1 MIIFNLFLPI
11 IVWGNTCGA
20 NTELDCLNKNVND
33 SCTKSGSSSESPA
46 TCVADGSGACT
57 CTIGV
62 ASNSTSNSSATV
74 ISLENPIGSEKDA
87 GLLGPVMK
95 IVNGLLG
102 IIGALALVA
111 FVYGGFQWLISAG
124 NAEKVKTGTTT
135 MIWAIL
141 GLFLIFS
148 SYAILKLIT
157 DALGGR

>member
-1 MIIFNLFLPI
+1 MKLKIISLLSLLVFGSLFLNNL
-11 IVWGNTCGA
+11 VLAEGA
-20 NTELDCLNKNVND
+20 
-33 SCTKSGSSSESPA
+33 SAPSSSA
-46 TCVADGSGACT
+46 
-57 CTIGV
+57 
-62 ASNSTSNSSATV
+62 NV

-87 GLLGPVMK
+87 GLFGPVMK

-111 FVYGGFQWLISAG
+111 FVYGGYNWLISAG